1 MKSIDKKRLITL
13 YCIGI
18 LLVGGCLFIF
28 KILNANTLQLVFTSL
43 CNSFFA
49 VGGIILC
56 LGLLIWCGNKGAFI
70 GLTFTFRR
78 MFFEKRRSEKAFQ
91 QRLSYSEY
99 REKKLA
105 KQKKYLHFIIV
116 GVSFIIISIIFL
128 LFI

>member
-1 MKSIDKKRLITL
+1 MKKLDKKKLIIL
-13 YCIGI
+13 YAIGI

-28 KILNANTLQLVFTSL
+28 KILTANTLQLVFTSI

-56 LGLLIWCGNKGAFI
+56 LGLLIWCGNKGAFV
-70 GLTFTFRR
+70 GLTYSFRR
-78 MFFEKRRSEKAFQ
+78 IFEKRRSEKAFQ
-91 QRLSYSEY
+91 QRLSYGEY
-99 REKKLA
+99 REKKLE
-105 KQKKYLHFIIV
+105 KQKEFLHFIVV